1 MFGKIKKCLTSLAL
15 AASLA
20 IAPMNVYA
28 TNKEGSAKNSNGL
41 LCPNANST
49 DAIKTPIKVTI
60 ASSYSWTVV
69 VPASFDLNE
78 QNTTNNANSPFSQT
92 DTISIKGS
100 PVLSSKTFTVTPT
113 LNRETKYSDSSSYP
127 IDMAVTANTEKSSAT
142 VTNDVISF
150 TQDRPGD
157 AKLTVS
163 INENNITIWKTNEPD
178 GLKGVTVANI
188 TYLIAGNIFDA

>member
-28 TNKEGSAKNSNGL
+28 TNKEGSAKNENEL
-41 LCPNANST
+41 LCPSTSNT

-60 ASSYSWTVV
+60 ANSYSWTVV
-69 VPASFDLNE
+69 VPASFNLNA
-78 QNTTNNANSPFSQT
+78 QNTTNDATSPFSQT

-100 PVLSSKTFTVTPT
+100 PVLGSKTLTVTPT
-113 LNRETKYSDSSSYP
+113 LNRETGYDNADNYP
-127 IDMAVTANTEKSSAT
+127 IDMAVTASTESSPAT
-142 VTNDVISF
+142 VSDNVISF
-150 TQDRPGD
+150 TQTTLG
-157 AKLTVS
+157 AANLTVS
-163 INENNITIWKTNEPD
+163 IKEQDVTTWKTNKPD
-178 GLKGVTVANI
+178 GLNDVTVANI

>member
-41 LCPNANST
+41 LCPSTSNT

-92 DTISIKGS
+92 DTISIKS
-100 PVLSSKTFTVTPT
+100 NSVLGSKTLTVTPT
-113 LNRETKYSDSSSYP
+113 LNRETKYSDLSSYP
-127 IDMAVTANTEKSSAT
+127 IDMAVTTNNQGSPAT
-142 VTNDVISF
+142 VNDNVISF
-150 TQDRPGD
+150 TQDKLG
-157 AKLTVS
+157 AANLTVS
-163 INENNITIWKTNEPD
+163 IKKEDVTSWRANEPD
-178 GLKGVTVANI
+178 GLKDIMVANI
-188 TYLIAGNIFDA
+188 TYSIAGDIFES